1 MMLRSKSQSGRLLQS
16 RFSEP
21 SQQFNNNFDIFEL
34 DDRGERNQDL
44 LRRSSRNINTSGFM
58 NFGEVRETRNIF
70 SSRYKINNSIL
81 ESHTLPYF
89 APSHTNGPQPKIKPT
104 ESFDRP

>member
-1 MMLRSKSQSGRLLQS
+1 MLRSRSQTGRLLQS

-21 SQQFNNNFDIFEL
+21 SQQFNNNLDIFEI
-34 DDRGERNQDL
+34 DDRRDANQDF
-44 LRRSSRNINTSGFM
+44 LRRSSRNLNMSGFM
-58 NFGEVRETRNIF
+58 NFAEMRETRNIF

-81 ESHTLPYF
+81 ESHTHPYF
-89 APSHTNGPQPKIKPT
+89 ANSEASAPQPKIKPT